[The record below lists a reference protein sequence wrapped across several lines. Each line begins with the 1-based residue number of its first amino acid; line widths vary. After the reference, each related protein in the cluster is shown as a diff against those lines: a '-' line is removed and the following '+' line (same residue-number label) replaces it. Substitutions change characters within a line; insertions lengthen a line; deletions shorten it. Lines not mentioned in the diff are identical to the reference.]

1 MLTLINWMRPFVCI
15 SPGQWT
21 GLALLVHRSG
31 GEKQGRKWGCLYWA
45 EPLSVTVTASPCL
58 GCFCPSLRKY
68 FRFCISGVWALLSKV
83 DVLSCFLKWMLS
95 QSSVSLN
102 PFGGL
107 LDVPDPLGCLQCSW
121 CHLGVKLQL
130 QLSSYLLKLH
140 MKKAV
145 DVLFESYFSLYGGT
159 GMNESTHNCRWS
171 YFKFLQWSSCMFCSP
186 TVIFA
191 VLGLG

>member
-1 MLTLINWMRPFVCI
+1 MLTLINWMHPFVCI

-68 FRFCISGVWALLSKV
+68 FRFCISGVWALLPKV
-83 DVLSCFLKWMLS
+83 DALPKLCVP
-95 QSSVSLN
+95 Q
-102 PFGGL
+102 PFWW
-107 LDVPDPLGCLQCSW
+107 PLGCLQCSW

-159 GMNESTHNCRWS
+159 GMNESTHNCRRS